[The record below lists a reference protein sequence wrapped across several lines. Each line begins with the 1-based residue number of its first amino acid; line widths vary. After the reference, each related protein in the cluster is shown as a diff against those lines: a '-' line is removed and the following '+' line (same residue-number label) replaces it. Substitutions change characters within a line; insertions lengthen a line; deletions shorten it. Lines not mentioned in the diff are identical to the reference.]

1 MFFQALEAIKKY
13 DRIIIHRHSR
23 PDGDAIGSQVGLK
36 HLLKLNFPE
45 KEIYAVGDDV
55 RFLSFI
61 DGAVMDDVED
71 DLFENA
77 LSIILDCGS
86 SSLISDDRYKSA
98 AMMVRF
104 DHHLFCEKIANIDV
118 VDSTYE
124 SCCGLIT
131 AFADETGLK
140 LDSLSAKALYTGL
153 VTDSGRFRY
162 DSTTAR
168 THRLAAIL
176 LDYGFDTNDI
186 YRNLYSDTY
195 ENKKNKA
202 AFTLKIKFTEKNV
215 AYIYNTAEDVENSG
229 MDAFTISRAMV
240 ATMADIKNVDIWV
253 NFTESEQGVLCELRS
268 SIYNINPI
276 AVKYG
281 GGGHAKA
288 SGATVPDKQTAMSML
303 CDLDELMG
311 GNK

>member
-1 MFFQALEAIKKY
+1 MFFQALEAIKKF
-13 DRIIIHRHSR
+13 DRIIIHRHRR

-36 HLLKLNFPE
+36 HLLMLNFLE

-61 DGAVMDDVED
+61 DGAVMDDVSD
-71 DLFENA
+71 DLFKDA

-98 AMMVRF
+98 AMTVRF
-104 DHHLFCEKIANIDV
+104 DHHLFCESIADIDV

-131 AFADETGLK
+131 GFASETGLK
-140 LDSLSAKALYTGL
+140 LDERSAKALYTGL

-176 LDYGFDTNDI
+176 LEYGFDTNDI

-202 AFTLKIKFTEKNV
+202 AFTLKIKFTENNV
-215 AYIYNTAEDVENSG
+215 AYIYNTAEEVANFG

-288 SGATVPDKQTAMSML
+288 SGATVPNKETAMSML
-303 CDLDELMG
+303 CDLNELTG

>member
-1 MFFQALEAIKKY
+1 MFFQALEAIKKF

-61 DGAVMDDVED
+61 DGAVMDDIAD
-71 DLFENA
+71 DLFKNA

-86 SSLISDDRYKSA
+86 SSLISDDRYRSA
-98 AMMVRF
+98 AMTVRF
-104 DHHLFCEKIANIDV
+104 DHHLFCETIADIDV

-131 AFADETGLK
+131 EFAVETGLK
-140 LDSLSAKALYTGL
+140 LNSLSAKALYTGL

-168 THRLAAIL
+168 THRLASIL
-176 LDYGFDTNDI
+176 LEHEFDTNDI

-202 AFTLKIKFTEKNV
+202 AFTLKIKFTENNV
-215 AYIYNTAEDVENSG
+215 AYIYNTSEDVENSG

-240 ATMADIKNVDIWV
+240 ATMSDIKNVDIWV

-288 SGATVPDKQTAMSML
+288 SGATVPDKETAMSML
-303 CDLDELMG
+303 HDLNEFTG
-311 GNK
+311 ENK